1 MPRGGRGSHSTS
13 VPVPLTKSALDA
25 RKSFYCE
32 LCGKGYGRMNE
43 FEAHESSYDHQHKKR
58 FMEMKQ
64 MQRGASSVEARR
76 ERERR
81 AEEKAG
87 LITIKPLRA
96 QGANGASGLSD
107 DTLPR
112 TGKKGFKSAF
122 GRGDEQHKIDKQ
134 STGFKKAFTGDSGG
148 GIPHMEAPEEYRT
161 RHISEIP
168 SSDTDDD
175 YEYEAYDP
183 SKPTI

>member
-13 VPVPLTKSALDA
+13 VPVPLTQSALDA

-87 LITIKPLRA
+87 LITIKPLRP
-96 QGANGASGLSD
+96 QGDNGGSKLSD
-107 DTLPR
+107 DSASR

-122 GRGDEQHKIDKQ
+122 GFSDDQQKKDKQ
-134 STGFKKAFTGDSGG
+134 PMGFKKAFTSEPGG
-148 GIPHMEAPEEYRT
+148 GVSCMEALEPR
-161 RHISEIP
+161 EIGGNLP
-168 SSDTDDD
+168 SDTDDD
-175 YEYEAYDP
+175 YDYDVYDP
-183 SKPTI
+183 TRPTL

>member
-64 MQRGASSVEARR
+64 MQRGSSSIEARR

-87 LITIKPLRA
+87 LITIKPLKT
-96 QGANGASGLSD
+96 ANDGNASGNADEATS
-107 DTLPR
+107 R
-112 TGKKGFKSAF
+112 AGRKGFKSAF
-122 GRGDEQHKIDKQ
+122 GAVDPPSTSTKQ
-134 STGFKKAFTGDSGG
+134 SSGFKKAFASNTETDCSTAKIAKSQDLGVDESL
-148 GIPHMEAPEEYRT
+148 P
-161 RHISEIP
+161 
-168 SSDTDDD
+168 SDTDDES
-175 YEYEAYDP
+175 YTVYDP
-183 SKPTI
+183 SKPTL

>member
-13 VPVPLTKSALDA
+13 VPVPLTQSALDA

-64 MQRGASSVEARR
+64 MQRGASSAEARR

-96 QGANGASGLSD
+96 QGDNGSSKNSD
-107 DTLPR
+107 DPLPR
-112 TGKKGFKSAF
+112 AGKKGFKSAF
-122 GRGDEQHKIDKQ
+122 GSGDDQKSDRQ
-134 STGFKKAFTGDSGG
+134 STGFKKAFTGNSGDSV
-148 GIPHMEAPEEYRT
+148 PYTEAREQHRAGDTSGSFP
-161 RHISEIP
+161 
-168 SSDTDDD
+168 SDTDDD
-175 YEYEAYDP
+175 TYDTYDP
-183 SKPTI
+183 ARPTL

>member
-13 VPVPLTKSALDA
+13 VPVPLTQSALDA

-87 LITIKPLRA
+87 LITIKPLRT
-96 QGANGASGLSD
+96 QGDNGGPKPSD
-107 DTLPR
+107 DSVQRVT
-112 TGKKGFKSAF
+112 KKGFKSAF
-122 GRGDEQHKIDKQ
+122 GHGDEQHRNDKQ
-134 STGFKKAFTGDSGG
+134 PTGFKKAFTEGSGD
-148 GIPHMEAPEEYRT
+148 GIPPPEASEPYNT
-161 RHISEIP
+161 RDTSNDLP
-168 SSDTDDD
+168 SDSDEDDGYD
-175 YEYEAYDP
+175 TYDP
-183 SKPTI
+183 KKPTL

>member
-13 VPVPLTKSALDA
+13 VPVPLTQSALDA

-64 MQRGASSVEARR
+64 MQRGASSIEARR

-87 LITIKPLRA
+87 LITIKPLKT
-96 QGANGASGLSD
+96 ANDSNVSGSAD
-107 DTLPR
+107 EAGSR
-112 TGKKGFKSAF
+112 VGRKGFKSAF
-122 GRGDEQHKIDKQ
+122 GAVEQPSGGPKQ
-134 STGFKKAFTGDSGG
+134 TGGFKKAFTSNTEIDSLTTKSTKSHDHDGVD
-148 GIPHMEAPEEYRT
+148 ETAP
-161 RHISEIP
+161 
-168 SSDTDDD
+168 SDTDDES
-175 YEYEAYDP
+175 YNLYDP
-183 SKPTI
+183 SKPTL

>member
-13 VPVPLTKSALDA
+13 VPVPLTQSALDA

-87 LITIKPLRA
+87 LITIKPLRT
-96 QGANGASGLSD
+96 QGDNGGSKHSD
-107 DTLPR
+107 DSAPR
-112 TGKKGFKSAF
+112 AGKKGFKSAF
-122 GRGDEQHKIDKQ
+122 GRGDEQHKNDKQ
-134 STGFKKAFTGDSGG
+134 PAGFKKAFTGDSDDL
-148 GIPHMEAPEEYRT
+148 
-161 RHISEIP
+161 RHIRPCETYALKYP
-168 SSDTDDD
+168 G
-175 YEYEAYDP
+175 P
-183 SKPTI
+183 CKPWDIELVIMSP

>member
-13 VPVPLTKSALDA
+13 VPVPLTQSALDA

-64 MQRGASSVEARR
+64 MQRGSSSVEARR

-87 LITIKPLRA
+87 LITIKPLRQPTEKNFPA
-96 QGANGASGLSD
+96 KPD
-107 DTLPR
+107 DVVTRP
-112 TGKKGFKSAF
+112 GKKGFKSAF
-122 GRGDEQHKIDKQ
+122 GNEDTAILRTKQ
-134 STGFKKAFTGDSGG
+134 SGGFKKAFGPPPDNRDYGV
-148 GIPHMEAPEEYRT
+148 RT
-161 RHISEIP
+161 QAAQDLGNTDFNIQ
-168 SSDTDDD
+168 SDTDDSD
-175 YEYEAYDP
+175 YELYDP
-183 SKPTI
+183 SRPTI

>member
-13 VPVPLTKSALDA
+13 VPVPLTQSALDA

-64 MQRGASSVEARR
+64 MQKGASSVEARR

-81 AEEKAG
+81 AEERAG
-87 LITIKPLRA
+87 LITIKPLRT
-96 QGANGASGLSD
+96 QGDTGGSRCSD
-107 DTLPR
+107 DSVPR
-112 TGKKGFKSAF
+112 VGKKGFKSAF
-122 GRGDEQHKIDKQ
+122 GRPDQQQRNDRQ
-134 STGFKKAFTGDSGG
+134 STGFKKAFMGDPGDDISHLELPE
-148 GIPHMEAPEEYRT
+148 PHRT
-161 RHISEIP
+161 EFTSDNLP
-168 SSDTDDD
+168 SDTDDD
-175 YEYEAYDP
+175 SIYDAYDP
-183 SKPTI
+183 TRPTL